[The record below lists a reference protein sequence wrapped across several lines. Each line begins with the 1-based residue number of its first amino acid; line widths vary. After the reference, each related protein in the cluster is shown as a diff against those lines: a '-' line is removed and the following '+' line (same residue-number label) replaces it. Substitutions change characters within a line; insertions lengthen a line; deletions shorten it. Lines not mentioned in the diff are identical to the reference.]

1 MGESSQ
7 AAISTQESVVSDRVV
22 FELKSETSV
31 APTMTLKV
39 TDASGNLVYSKPSC
53 TFPFTWDLTTA
64 DGRRLKPAR
73 YRYYG
78 TYEAGNHYGG
88 TAIGTFTVLEKQK

>member
-1 MGESSQ
+1 MGEASQ
-7 AAISTQESVVSDRVV
+7 AAISTRESVVSDQVV
-22 FELKSETSV
+22 FELKSETAVTPS
-31 APTMTLKV
+31 MTLKV
-39 TDASGNLVYSKPSC
+39 TDSSGNLVYTKPGC
-53 TFPFTWDLTTA
+53 TFPWTWDLTTKS
-64 DGRRLKPAR
+64 GQRLKPAR